1 MSQRNALVLLFTRWV
16 SSRCRSTIVTAIL
29 CGASFSACTNYY
41 DPPEGWEGP
50 YTAPEVLNKAL
61 EKANS
66 RIDPM
71 EGAEDLTVTATI
83 KLQHDI
89 DPIECGYVVKWKRP
103 NQFSIEVVDGPLQG
117 DKIVCDGSAI
127 VALKGGVVVKRDVP
141 KQDTAITRF
150 MNRLFVLHYFR
161 SGPGSEPE
169 MRENTK
175 GPKAEP
181 WIRIGKQDDSGFVN
195 YLMLDAKSLEPKMLQ
210 WLAPYEDGSQHTID
224 TWFADIRED
233 SRAGRIP
240 HTWRSYEGNKLRE
253 ELRIKGLSW
262 NRGLSAAE
270 FQVPQS

>member
-1 MSQRNALVLLFTRWV
+1 M
-16 SSRCRSTIVTAIL
+16 SSRTRLVRTLISCALALATA
-29 CGASFSACTNYY
+29 SSCTSYY

-50 YTAPEVLNKAL
+50 YTAPEVLNRAL

-89 DPIECGYVVKWKRP
+89 DPVECGYVVKWKRP
-103 NQFSIEVVDGPLQG
+103 DRFSIEVVDG
-117 DKIVCDGSAI
+117 
-127 VALKGGVVVKRDVP
+127 ALKGERIVSDGTTIAALKDGKVVRRDVS
-141 KQDTAITRF
+141 KQDTAISRF

-161 SGPGSEPE
+161 RGSGSEPE

-175 GPKAEP
+175 GPKGEP
-181 WIRIGKQDDSGFVN
+181 WIRIAKQDEAGFVN
-195 YLMLDAKSLEPKMLQ
+195 YLMLEATSLEPKLMQ
-210 WLAPYEDGSQHTID
+210 WLAPFEDGSQHTID
-224 TWFADIRED
+224 TWFGDIRED

-262 NRGLSAAE
+262 NRGLSDSE
-270 FQVPQS
+270 FVVPNG